1 VSKVPDKR
9 LISFGIHVRTLREQL
24 NLSQDQVAANSEKL
38 TKATL
43 SDIENGK
50 RNAAVTTLLDLAR
63 GLKVHPKKI
72 LDFNFKYD
80 E

>member
-1 VSKVPDKR
+1 VSKVPDNR
-9 LISFGIHVRTLREQL
+9 LINFGIHVRTLREQL
-24 NLSQDQVAANSEKL
+24 NLSQDQVAANSDKL

-63 GLKVHPKKI
+63 GLKIHPRKI

-80 E
+80 D

>member
-1 VSKVPDKR
+1 MSKVPDKR
-9 LISFGIHVRTLREQL
+9 LISFGIHVKNLREQL
-24 NLSQDQVAANSEKL
+24 KLSQDQVAANSEKL

-63 GLKVHPKKI
+63 GLKVHPRKI

>member
-1 VSKVPDKR
+1 MSKIPDKR
-9 LISFGIHVRTLREQL
+9 LIGFGLHIKNLREQL
-24 NLSQDQVAANSEKL
+24 NLSQDQVAANSDKL

-63 GLKVHPKKI
+63 GLKIHPKKL
-72 LDFNFKYD
+72 LDFNFKF
-80 E
+80 EE